1 MSQYPN
7 DLSGGGGVMLRGNR
21 LGLSTDTGG
30 IRENIGVQGLEPLPV
45 DTSGMQVANELAQSL
60 GLFAQLGGTID
71 QVQRRKQAAQAQED
85 AKVEQFDRGAAVRA
99 AANTYAELEPAI
111 RERKMIAAVDDKDL
125 GSYVEN
131 LIQSRTDKGMAP
143 AWKDEY
149 NKQLHGRLLNAFGQQ
164 RAGIQKD
171 AKETALQ
178 SLKDAATG
186 ARTTVEIMQ
195 SVMAAKDTLGFSEM
209 EAQAAITVPSL
220 RLAAKQ
226 GDTDKFEQASFAL
239 QGMFADEVEKGKT
252 ELNATVQRNGLDRQ
266 RANEQEF
273 SAWFN
278 ADPQN
283 LPPIEVAFDRLKA
296 IDMTPAD
303 RDQWRRTLEA
313 EQSKAIS
320 RERQTVE
327 DMIGSALRAGKPDMA
342 RKIIEG
348 GGKFGDEWKNAA
360 DQRVTTYQAKVLDDQ
375 SKEYETRWKES
386 VVNEVAAVSMRA
398 YTEGTDGLGTYADTH
413 EITLPNGSKA
423 KITTKEAVEL
433 FRPQLFASLDQQY
446 ANDPKKAFAAKNRW
460 RSANGVDVPEWAQ
473 RINAG
478 ATNATEDNLTDPEGA
493 KASVSGFA
501 FYRQLSAEDA
511 PYAHQIASER
521 ARDLYD
527 VAEGFLSSSRSI
539 FQDKTVE
546 GDPARALLQ
555 ASRLIN
561 DPEYNRHKARAD
573 SLLDAARQ
581 GQDSELVKAARKLGG
596 TNPTADVL
604 DMLRREARPLIIG
617 GKSPEDALNTVVE
630 RYKATTVIVGGENN
644 KRPINTQFV
653 GFTNQF
659 RAVLPKYAEAILDR
673 YHETEGASQGYE
685 RADLSFTLDP
695 RTGRFGIVDQL
706 GLVRTSK
713 GIRSILFDR
722 FQLETAGRQILK
734 DKIISDSKRT
744 SKSTGVTPASDLSN
758 YLDRGEPQ

>member
-283 LPPIEVAFDRLKA
+283 LPPIEVAFDRLDKT
-296 IDMTPAD
+296 DMTPAD
-303 RDQWRRTLEA
+303 RDQWRRALEA

-320 RERQTVE
+320 RERQTIE
-327 DMIGSALRAGKPDMA
+327 DMVGAKLFAGEPEAA
-342 RKIIEG
+342 RKTIESG
-348 GGKFGDEWKNAA
+348 RAKLGDEWANSKMG
-360 DQRVTTYQAKVLDDQ
+360 QVQSYQNQVLDIQ
-375 SKEYETRWKES
+375 SKQAEAQWES
-386 VVNEVAAVSMRA
+386 SLVGDAVNLMSQA
-398 YTEGTDGLGTYADTH
+398 YLYGDTSLTSVPD
-413 EITLPNGSKA
+413 ELTVKLPNG
-423 KITTKEAVEL
+423 KEAKRSKKEVLAAAQQQMFAGLDERFKDNPAAAFPEKLRLISATGVE
-433 FRPQLFASLDQQY
+433 P
-446 ANDPKKAFAAKNRW
+446 ANWKATL
-460 RSANGVDVPEWAQ
+460 ST
-473 RINAG
+473 
-478 ATNATEDNLTDPEGA
+478 ATMATEDALSDP
-493 KASVSGFA
+493 
-501 FYRQLSAEDA
+501 
-511 PYAHQIASER
+511 ER
-521 ARDLYD
+521 ARPVLAGFSLYRAIYAQNPALANQMTDPKSRELYD
-527 VAEGFLSSSRSI
+527 MTEGMLASTRTVGADGKVATVNLALAMLS
-539 FQDKTVE
+539 
-546 GDPARALLQ
+546 
-555 ASRLIN
+555 ASKMIA
-561 DPEYNRHKARAD
+561 DPEFNANKAQADEKMNRKEFRGSER
-573 SLLDAARQ
+573 SLLDSAVDELSQ
-581 GQDSELVKAARKLGG
+581 GGLGG
-596 TNPTADVL
+596 NDIRS
-604 DMLRREARPLIIG
+604 DIRREARALVIG
-617 GKSPEDALNTVVE
+617 GTPPDVAIKEVVK
-630 RYKATTVIVGGENN
+630 RHKTTAIVVGGKNN
-644 KRPINTQFV
+644 RRVINTQYE
-653 GFTNQF
+653 GFSDQF
-659 RAVLPKYAEAILDR
+659 RRDLP
-673 YHETEGASQGYE
+673 E
-685 RADLSFTLDP
+685 RADALIAKYAKEQGVPMDDLSFKFDGSTF
-695 RTGRFGIVDQL
+695 RIVD
-706 GLVRTSK
+706 RTEK
-713 GIRSILFDR
+713 MVPHPKDIREVIFDLDR
-722 FQLETAGRQILK
+722 FAKAGDRASKDEILRK
-734 DKIISDSKRT
+734 WRGK
-744 SKSTGVTPASDLSN
+744 
-758 YLDRGEPQ
+758 DRGFKDPGAEAFLRDPGLIQ